1 MNGWSKSMKLLTET
15 QIDNK
20 GSIREHVYT
29 AIKTQILKLEL
40 EPGRKISEK
49 EIGET
54 LQVSRTPIR
63 EAFLKLAQEEL
74 LEIYPQRGT
83 FVSRINLE
91 QVEEARFMREN
102 IERGIVRLA
111 CEQFPE
117 DYFIQLET
125 NIAMQ
130 KLFDEKKNFTRLYEL
145 DDQFHQILFDG
156 CKKSRTWVILQQMNT
171 HFNRVRA
178 LRTSSG
184 MKWDFIIHQHEQ
196 IFNLIKSGDANS
208 VEKVITEH
216 LQLVVIE
223 KALLK
228 GKYPN
233 YFK

>member
-1 MNGWSKSMKLLTET
+1 MKLLAET
-15 QIDNK
+15 NINNK
-20 GSIREHVYT
+20 RSIREHVYT

-49 EIGET
+49 DIGET

-63 EAFLKLAQEEL
+63 EAFLKLEQEEL

-83 FVSRINLE
+83 FVSRINLD

-125 NIAMQ
+125 NITMQ

-156 CKKSRTWVILQQMNT
+156 CKKSRTWAILQQMNT

-178 LRTSSG
+178 LRTSLG
-184 MKWDFIIHQHEQ
+184 MKWDFIINQHEQ
-196 IFNLIKSGDANS
+196 IFNLIKSRDVDL

-216 LQLVVIE
+216 LQVVVFE
-223 KALLK
+223 KAVLK
-228 GKYPN
+228 EKYPN

>member
-1 MNGWSKSMKLLTET
+1 MNLLSET
-15 QIDNK
+15 KINNK
-20 GSIREHVYT
+20 GSIRDHVYT

-49 EIGET
+49 EISEI
-54 LQVSRTPIR
+54 LQVSRTPVR
-63 EAFLKLAQEEL
+63 EAFQKLAQEGL

-102 IERGIVRLA
+102 IERGIARLA
-111 CEQFPE
+111 CEHFPE

-130 KLFDEKKNFTRLYEL
+130 KLFDAKKNFTRLYEL

-156 CKKSRTWVILQQMNT
+156 CKKSKTWVVLQQMNT
-171 HFNRVRA
+171 HFKRLRT

-184 MKWDFIIHQHEQ
+184 MEWDFIIYQHEQ
-196 IFNLIKSGDANS
+196 IFNLIKSRDADS

-216 LQLVVIE
+216 LQLVGIE
-223 KALLK
+223 KRVLK
-228 GKYPN
+228 EKYPN
-233 YFK
+233 YFD

>member
-1 MNGWSKSMKLLTET
+1 MNLLSET
-15 QIDNK
+15 KINNR
-20 GSIREHVYT
+20 GSIRDHVYT

-49 EIGET
+49 EIGEI
-54 LQVSRTPIR
+54 LQVSRTPVR
-63 EAFLKLAQEEL
+63 EAFQKLAQEEF

-111 CEQFPE
+111 CEHFPE

-130 KLFDEKKNFTRLYEL
+130 KLFDAKKNFTKLYEL

-156 CKKSRTWVILQQMNT
+156 CKKSKTWVVLQQMNT
-171 HFNRVRA
+171 HFKRLRA

-184 MKWDFIIHQHEQ
+184 MEWDFIIYQHEK
-196 IFNLIKSGDANS
+196 IFNLIKSRDADS

-216 LQLVVIE
+216 LQLVGIE
-223 KALLK
+223 KRVLK
-228 GKYPN
+228 EKYPN
-233 YFK
+233 YFD

>member
-1 MNGWSKSMKLLTET
+1 MNLLTET
-15 QIDNK
+15 KINNK
-20 GSIREHVYT
+20 RSIREHVYT

-40 EPGRKISEK
+40 EPGRKISDK
-49 EIGET
+49 EIGEI
-54 LQVSRTPIR
+54 LQVSRTPVR
-63 EAFLKLAQEEL
+63 EAFQKLAQEEL

-111 CEQFPE
+111 CEHYPD

-130 KLFDEKKNFTRLYEL
+130 KLFDAKKNFTRLYEL

-156 CKKSRTWVILQQMNT
+156 CQKSRIWVILQQMNT
-171 HFNRVRA
+171 HFKRLRA

-184 MKWDFIIHQHEQ
+184 MEWDFIIHQHEQ
-196 IFNLIKSGDANS
+196 IFNLLKRRDASS

-223 KALLK
+223 KRVLK
-228 GKYPN
+228 EKYPN
-233 YFK
+233 YFD

>member
-1 MNGWSKSMKLLTET
+1 MNLLSET
-15 QIDNK
+15 KINNR
-20 GSIREHVYT
+20 GSIRDHVYT

-49 EIGET
+49 EIGEI
-54 LQVSRTPIR
+54 LQVSRTPVR
-63 EAFLKLAQEEL
+63 EAFQKLAQEEF

-111 CEQFPE
+111 CEHFPE

-130 KLFDEKKNFTRLYEL
+130 KLFDSKKNFTKLYEL

-156 CKKSRTWVILQQMNT
+156 CKKSKTWVVLQQMNT
-171 HFNRVRA
+171 HFKRLRA

-184 MKWDFIIHQHEQ
+184 MEWDFIIHQHEK
-196 IFNLIKSGDANS
+196 IFNLIKSRDADS

-216 LQLVVIE
+216 LQLVGIE
-223 KALLK
+223 KRVLK
-228 GKYPN
+228 EKYPN
-233 YFK
+233 YFD

>member
-1 MNGWSKSMKLLTET
+1 MNLLTESKLE
-15 QIDNK
+15 NK

-29 AIKTQILKLEL
+29 SIKTQILKLEL
-40 EPGRKISEK
+40 EPGSKISEK

-83 FVSRINLE
+83 FVSRINLD

-117 DYFIQLET
+117 EYFIQLET

-130 KLFDEKKNFTRLYEL
+130 KLFNEKKNFTRLYEL
-145 DDQFHQILFDG
+145 DVQFHQILFEG
-156 CKKSRTWVILQQMNT
+156 CNKSRTWVILQQMNT

-178 LRTSSG
+178 LRTTLG
-184 MKWDFIIHQHEQ
+184 MKWDFIIDQHEQ
-196 IFNLIKSGDANS
+196 IFNLIKSKDANS

-228 GKYPN
+228 EKYPD